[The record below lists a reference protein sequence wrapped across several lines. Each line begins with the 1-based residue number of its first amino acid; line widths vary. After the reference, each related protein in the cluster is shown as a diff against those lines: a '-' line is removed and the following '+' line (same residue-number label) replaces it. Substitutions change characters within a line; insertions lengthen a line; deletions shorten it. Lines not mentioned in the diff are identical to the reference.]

1 MYVCIYLSIM
11 MLKIK
16 IIIQTWQ
23 LKRKRLNFTKIG
35 QAQFQSFIF
44 PTTKKIK
51 GVSKTL
57 VGGWDKRDST
67 LEEE

>member
-1 MYVCIYLSIM
+1 M
-11 MLKIK
+11 
-16 IIIQTWQ
+16 
-23 LKRKRLNFTKIG
+23 KRLNFTKIG

-57 VGGWDKRDST
+57 VDGWGKRDST